1 MNTRLTGNQYWEIF
15 IRLRELTNEEGQ
27 GRECC
32 SRCETKT
39 VVTRSRQNDLH
50 RNILNK
56 EIEVGR
62 PRTQVNSY
70 LVNQGFEEAN
80 QLW

>member
-15 IRLRELTNEEGQ
+15 IRLRKLTNEE

-39 VVTRSRQNDLH
+39 VVTRSRQNEPSTF
-50 RNILNK
+50 I
-56 EIEVGR
+56 EI
-62 PRTQVNSY
+62 S
-70 LVNQGFEEAN
+70 
-80 QLW
+80 